1 MSSSGAEVSREDLH
15 ATLAARQELG
25 EEYEPALVDA
35 LAERVERVVEAR
47 VGARLA
53 QRGVGSPVAARGPG
67 PAAPAGEVSP
77 GARIGV
83 AVGSLALGIPLSAI
97 AGASAGAAGLAIAWA
112 GIVTVNV
119 AFALGAGRRPRP

>member
-47 VGARLA
+47 VEARLA
-53 QRGVGSPVAARGPG
+53 QRGVVPPVAARS
-67 PAAPAGEVSP
+67 PAGPETEVTT
-77 GARIGV
+77 AQRIGV
-83 AVGSLALGIPLSAI
+83 AVGSLGLAIPLTGI
-97 AGASAGAAGLAIAWA
+97 AGGTAGVAGMAIAWA
-112 GIVTVNV
+112 GIVLVNV
-119 AFALGAGRRPRP
+119 AFAVGAGRRGRP

>member
-1 MSSSGAEVSREDLH
+1 MRSTSRPSWTRWRSGSSAWSRR
-15 ATLAARQELG
+15 A
-25 EEYEPALVDA
+25 
-35 LAERVERVVEAR
+35 
-47 VGARLA
+47 
-53 QRGVGSPVAARGPG
+53 SG